1 MNTKFIELSADINNS
16 MPYYVIE
23 KISNALN
30 SLGTNFFNSKI
41 LIVGAAYKKNVND
54 VRGSPS
60 IKIIENLFSKKAKV
74 FYHDNYIK
82 KK

>member
-41 LIVGAAYKKNVND
+41 LIVGAVYKKNVND
-54 VRGSPS
+54 VRESHQ
-60 IKIIENLFSKKAKV
+60 LR
-74 FYHDNYIK
+74 
-82 KK
+82 